1 MGPRGYVPLASGRTN
16 CEDSSR
22 EPVNEIPPTSRKTVR
37 EYSAGGVVLRRMRGQ
52 WHVAAIEPNVVNA
65 DSITRN
71 AIKLRRRPAIL
82 ALPKGAIDKGE
93 SPEQSAIRE
102 VLEETGVMVQVIAKL
117 TDIKYFY
124 VRTWGGRER
133 VSKVVNFFLF
143 RYVSGRIGDIQPAMR
158 KEVRRAV
165 WLPLE
170 DANQRLT
177 YPGERQVAQ
186 IARKYVRAH
195 PEL

>member
-1 MGPRGYVPLASGRTN
+1 MS
-16 CEDSSR
+16 
-22 EPVNEIPPTSRKTVR
+22 EIPPTSRRSVR
-37 EYSAGGVVLRRMRGQ
+37 EVSAGGVVLRRMRGQ
-52 WHVAAIEPNVVNA
+52 WHVAAIEPNIVNA
-65 DSITRN
+65 DSVTRS
-71 AIKLRRRPAIL
+71 AVKTRRRPAIL
-82 ALPKGAIDKGE
+82 ALPKGAVDKGE
-93 SPEQSAIRE
+93 TPQQSAVRE
-102 VLEETGVMVQVIAKL
+102 VLEETGVMVQAIDKL

-124 VRTWGGRER
+124 VRSWGGRER
-133 VSKVVNFFLF
+133 VFKSVSFFLF
-143 RYVSGRIGDIQPAMR
+143 RYASGRLGDIQPAMR

-170 DANQRLT
+170 LASQKLT

>member
-1 MGPRGYVPLASGRTN
+1 VSEN
-16 CEDSSR
+16 S
-22 EPVNEIPPTSRKTVR
+22 PTSKKSVR
-37 EYSAGGVVLRRMRGQ
+37 EFSAGGVVLRRMRGQ
-52 WHVAAIEPNVVNA
+52 WHIAAIEPNIVNA

-71 AIKLRRRPAIL
+71 AVKLRRRPAIL

-93 SPEQSAIRE
+93 VAEQSAIRE
-102 VLEETGVMVQVIAKL
+102 VLEETGVMVQLISKL
-117 TDIKYFY
+117 TEIKYFY
-124 VRTWGGRER
+124 VRSWGGRER
-133 VSKVVNFFLF
+133 VFKVVTFFLF
-143 RYVSGRIGDIQPAMR
+143 RYASGRLGDIQPAMR
-158 KEVRRAV
+158 KEVRRAI

-170 DANQRLT
+170 QANQKLT

>member
-1 MGPRGYVPLASGRTN
+1 
-16 CEDSSR
+16 
-22 EPVNEIPPTSRKTVR
+22 VNEIPPTSRKSVR
-37 EYSAGGVVLRRMRGQ
+37 EVSAGGVVLRRMRGQ
-52 WHVAAIEPNVVNA
+52 WHVAAIEPNIVNA

-71 AIKLRRRPAIL
+71 AVKTRRRPAIL
-82 ALPKGAIDKGE
+82 ALPKGAVDQGE
-93 SPEQSAIRE
+93 TPEQSAVRE
-102 VLEETGVMVQVIAKL
+102 VLEETGVMVQAIDKL

-124 VRTWGGRER
+124 VRSWGGRER
-133 VSKVVNFFLF
+133 VFKSVSFFLF
-143 RYVSGRIGDIQPAMR
+143 RYVSGRLGDIQPAMR

-170 DANQRLT
+170 LASQKLT

>member
-1 MGPRGYVPLASGRTN
+1 
-16 CEDSSR
+16 
-22 EPVNEIPPTSRKTVR
+22 VNENPPTSRKSVR
-37 EYSAGGVVLRRMRGQ
+37 EFSAGGVVLRRMRGQ
-52 WHVAAIEPNVVNA
+52 WHVAAIEPNIVNA
-65 DSITRN
+65 DCVTRN

-82 ALPKGAIDKGE
+82 ALPKGAIDNGE
-93 SPEQSAIRE
+93 VPEQSAIRE
-102 VLEETGVMVQVIAKL
+102 VLEETGLMVQVITKL

-124 VRTWGGRER
+124 VRSWGGRER
-133 VSKVVNFFLF
+133 VFKVVNFYLF

-170 DANQRLT
+170 QTPQKLT